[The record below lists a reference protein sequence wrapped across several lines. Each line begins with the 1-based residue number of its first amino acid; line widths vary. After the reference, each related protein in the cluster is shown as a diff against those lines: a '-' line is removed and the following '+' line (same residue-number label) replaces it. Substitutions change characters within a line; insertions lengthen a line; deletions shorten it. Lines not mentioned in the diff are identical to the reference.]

1 MRANY
6 SRKFHFRMA
15 LSCHGALAHPPTPHC
30 KIKND
35 PNGSFSIL
43 VGVGGNLT
51 PTIGRNEMVSDTP
64 VFERKQALLM
74 LIPPKFN
81 QFLPEMPNT
90 CTALL

>member
-1 MRANY
+1 MINTYKIFSPQNTLKTIPEISHIYTNKKPTILGR
-6 SRKFHFRMA
+6 HF
-15 LSCHGALAHPPTPHC
+15 
-30 KIKND
+30 
-35 PNGSFSIL
+35 L